1 MRCSKFAAYRPAR
14 PRGRGT
20 RHSRNGTLWNIR
32 PPEAAL
38 LRLDVGR
45 SDHLAPL
52 LGFIGDEVAEVGGRA
67 RNHRAAQVGKPRLD
81 LGVGERGV
89 DFLVELVD
97 DLGGRFLGC
106 ADANPRTRLVA
117 GRISPKAGTSGSASE
132 RVAVVTASGR
142 SLPALICSI
151 DAGKLSNA
159 SCTWPLSRSITMGA
173 EPR

>member
-1 MRCSKFAAYRPAR
+1 MRCSKIAAYRPAR

-45 SDHLAPL
+45 SDHLPL

-97 DLGGRFLGC
+97 DLGGRVLGC

-117 GRISPKAGTSGSASE
+117 GKDFSPKPERPATPPNGSPWLPPAGAAAGPDLFNRRRQVVE
-132 RVAVVTASGR
+132 R
-142 SLPALICSI
+142 
-151 DAGKLSNA
+151 KLHLA
-159 SCTWPLSRSITMGA
+159 T
-173 EPR
+173 E